1 MSKTIFLGIDLGT
14 SNSVVARCDDAS
26 STPELLPITQ
36 LQRPG
41 VCWETTSLASAL
53 YIPFPEEFPAE
64 FLQMPWTESENIS
77 PYIIGSFAREHGAK
91 APSRYVQSAKSWL
104 CANNVDRMSAILPW
118 NSAITSGKCS
128 PFEASRHYLHH
139 IFQALSHQLANSD
152 NPSFAETQVVLTV
165 PASFDEVARNL
176 TFAAAEQSGLP
187 APRLL
192 EEPLAAFYA
201 WLALHEQDWR
211 SYITP
216 GDLVLV
222 CDLGGG
228 TTDFSMIAV
237 LEKDGELTLE
247 RVSVGEHIL
256 LGGDNMDLALAYTL
270 KFELEESGE
279 ELDEDTFM
287 ALNYTVRQ
295 AKERMFAEAQLETLP
310 ISVAGNGSSLF
321 DNTLSTTLRRE
332 HCNTVLLEG
341 FFPKV
346 NANERAASS
355 KRTALQEFGLDYAS
369 DPAITRH
376 ISSFLHHSYQVAIS
390 APEVWSG
397 ISENCKKHDSRVLMP
412 TAVLFNGGVFKADCF
427 RSRVIE
433 QLADWAKETG
443 CSELSPELPR
453 ELPGAAYDSAVAI
466 GASWYAKLR
475 ASDSGLR
482 IKAGTARSYY
492 IGIEG
497 SAPAVPG
504 FKPPLNAVCV
514 VPQGMEEGSS
524 VLLPNKEFGLQ
535 LGEKAVFRFFS
546 SSERGEDKP
555 GTVVKNAEKNLE
567 ELSHI
572 EVELSSATTEG
583 ETYLPVNLISTIN
596 DLGTLEL
603 KMKHTTSDDFWKLE
617 FQVRTTTGGS

>member
-1 MSKTIFLGIDLGT
+1 MNKKIFLGIDLGT
-14 SNSVVARCDDAS
+14 SNSVVARCDENYPA
-26 STPELLPITQ
+26 PQLLPITQ

-41 VCWETTSLASAL
+41 VCHETASLPSAL
-53 YIPFPEEFPAE
+53 YIPFPDEFPAD
-64 FLQMPWTESENIS
+64 FLQLPWANSEVSSTN
-77 PYIIGSFAREHGAK
+77 IIGSFAREHGTK
-91 APSRYVQSAKSWL
+91 VPSRYVQSAKSWL
-104 CANNVDRMSAILPW
+104 CASNIDRMSDILPW
-118 NSAITSGKCS
+118 NSSITSGKCS
-128 PFEASRHYLHH
+128 PFEASKQYLHH
-139 IFQALSHQLANSD
+139 IFQSLSHQLTISGEMSLAD
-152 NPSFAETQVVLTV
+152 AEIVLTV

-176 TFAAAEQSGLP
+176 TFTAAEQSGLP

-201 WLALHEQDWR
+201 WLARHEQDWR
-211 SYITP
+211 THISP

-237 LEKDGELTLE
+237 LEKNGELALE

-279 ELDEDTFM
+279 ELDEDAFM

-295 AKERMFAEAQLETLP
+295 AKERMFAETELESLP
-310 ISVAGNGSSLF
+310 ISVAGSGSSLF
-321 DNTLSTTLRRE
+321 DNTISTTLRRE
-332 HCNTVLLEG
+332 HCDTVLLEG

-346 NANERAASS
+346 SCNERAANS
-355 KRTALQEFGLDYAS
+355 KRTALQEFGLNYAS
-369 DPAITRH
+369 EPAITRH
-376 ISSFLHHSYQVAIS
+376 IASFLHHSYQIAIS
-390 APEVWSG
+390 SPELWSG
-397 ISENCKKHDSRVLMP
+397 ISENCKQHEPHLLMP

-427 RSRVIE
+427 RNRIIE
-433 QLADWAKETG
+433 QLADWAADSG
-443 CSELSPELPR
+443 SPDQPR
-453 ELPGAAYDSAVAI
+453 ELPGAAYDTAVAL
-466 GASWYAKLR
+466 GAAWYAKLR
-475 ASDSGLR
+475 ASKNGLR

-492 IGIEG
+492 IGIES

-504 FKPPLNAVCV
+504 FKLPLNGVCV

-524 VLLPNKEFGLQ
+524 VVLPDKEFGLQ

-555 GTVVKNAEKNLE
+555 GTVVKNAERNLE
-567 ELSHI
+567 ELARI
-572 EVELSSATTEG
+572 EVELSSAGAEG
-583 ETYLPVNLISTIN
+583 ETYLPVHLISSIN

-603 KMKHTTSDDFWKLE
+603 KMKHTASENFWKLE
-617 FQVRTTTGGS
+617 FQVRSAAGEQ